1 MIVVCVITPVV
12 GILMAYLI
20 YPAYQKHDKIYF
32 AMFTPLMS
40 VAFKGVSH
48 QRLWRISHP
57 GTSFVL
63 LIPLYCGSAVMLRL
77 LQSDVDN
84 LVMITFIGILHG
96 IAEVIERSAVVW
108 VDYICHQIFER
119 RRVPWDSYRSP
130 RRERLATDI
139 AIMSML
145 YEASAIISVNA
156 FLHLHEYF
164 YTDDKTVLLLLQSFA
179 ITTSVPLEIEW
190 FFTCL
195 TLAIETRYQNRPVI
209 SSMLRNG
216 SEPNLHKI

>member
-1 MIVVCVITPVV
+1 MILRVLQVDRNSLKSIALIGVIHGVAEGMERGAVV
-12 GILMAYLI
+12 LI
-20 YPAYQKHDKIYF
+20 DYIY
-32 AMFTPLMS
+32 
-40 VAFKGVSH
+40 H
-48 QRLWRISHP
+48 QIYER
-57 GTSFVL
+57 
-63 LIPLYCGSAVMLRL
+63 RL
-77 LQSDVDN
+77 L
-84 LVMITFIGILHG
+84 
-96 IAEVIERSAVVW
+96 
-108 VDYICHQIFER
+108 
-119 RRVPWDSYRSP
+119 PWESFRTP
-130 RRERLATDI
+130 RRERFAADI

-145 YEASAIISVNA
+145 YEASAVISVNG